1 MGIVAIHTPQG
12 APWGDAAQPDQPLR
26 AATRAALT
34 QAADATAALP
44 PIPLPAEALALLAD
58 GPPMYVA
65 GLDGKLTYA
74 NSSYRRL
81 LELRARK
88 SGVDA
93 DGTGH
98 FALGEIVCDVTVAGA
113 AVTREDVIE
122 TDSGTDFYSSQ
133 HFPIRDSAGQIVA
146 VGGIYQNATREA
158 QAWLETLAARERF
171 QDIARLVSDWIW
183 ETDADFAF
191 TFVSPRVTEVMKLHP
206 RHFIGSSLLDI
217 GQPNPLEDAPQ
228 IQPLTG
234 ESRSPFRD
242 AMYRI
247 LDGNDE
253 PRLCL
258 LSGLPVFDDKTGAFK
273 GYRGTARDVT
283 AEVEAKRQA
292 ARSQRRLSSAIES
305 ISEGFAL
312 HDTRGQLVV
321 FNSKFQEF
329 FSAISGQLRLNIPY
343 VGVLQAVKDANILAP
358 HSRGT
363 LDIWIAMQAFGDNEP
378 LAPFELQFADGR
390 WIRVSESRTVKGG
403 VVTLINDITDGKLRE
418 EALLRAKLMA
428 EEANRFKGEFLANMS
443 HELRTPLNAIIGF
456 SEIMRAETFGK
467 LGNDRYVE
475 YSKDILDSSRHLL
488 GIINDILDI
497 SKADAGKLQ
506 LYEEE
511 VDLRQEV
518 QDAMRL
524 FQEHAADV
532 GLKLKTDLPATPPPL
547 WADRR
552 KIKQILLNLLS
563 NAIKFTPPGGEVRV
577 SSDIDPANGDL
588 RLMVSDSGIG
598 IAQKDID
605 KVFSAFGQV
614 ESSLSRRYE
623 GTGLGLPLSVA
634 LAELHGGKL
643 ELESK
648 VGVGTKITVRLPAR
662 RLHHGDGGSDDA

>member
-1 MGIVAIHTPQG
+1 MSAFAVHTPQG
-12 APWGDAAQPDQPLR
+12 VLWGNDAQPDQTLR
-26 AATRAALT
+26 GATRAALA
-34 QAADATAALP
+34 QVAGGAAVLP
-44 PIPLPAEALALLAD
+44 NEALALLAD

-65 GLDGKLTYA
+65 SLDGKLTYA
-74 NSSYRRL
+74 NGSYQRL

-88 SGVDA
+88 SGVDPDWA
-93 DGTGH
+93 GRC
-98 FALGEIVCDVTVAGA
+98 ALDEIICDVTVSGGA
-113 AVTREDVIE
+113 VAREDVIE
-122 TDSGTDFYSSQ
+122 TDGGTDFYSSQ
-133 HFPIRDSAGQIVA
+133 HFPIRDEGGKIVA

-171 QDIARLVSDWIW
+171 QDISRLVSDWIW
-183 ETDADFAF
+183 ETDADFKF
-191 TFVSPRVTEVMKLHP
+191 TYVSPRVMEVLKLHP
-206 RHFIGSSLLDI
+206 RHFAVLSLFELGKVSQADIGS
-217 GQPNPLEDAPQ
+217 GTAPT
-228 IQPLTG
+228 P
-234 ESRSPFRD
+234 EMRSPFRD
-242 AMYRI
+242 VMYEI
-247 LDGNDE
+247 ADGDGQ

-258 LSGLPVFDDKTGAFK
+258 VSGLPVFNDKTGVFK

-283 AEVEAKRQA
+283 EMKQ
-292 ARSQRRLSSAIES
+292 
-305 ISEGFAL
+305 
-312 HDTRGQLVV
+312 
-321 FNSKFQEF
+321 
-329 FSAISGQLRLNIPY
+329 
-343 VGVLQAVKDANILAP
+343 
-358 HSRGT
+358 
-363 LDIWIAMQAFGDNEP
+363 
-378 LAPFELQFADGR
+378 
-390 WIRVSESRTVKGG
+390 
-403 VVTLINDITDGKLRE
+403 RE

-456 SEIMRAETFGK
+456 SEIMRNETFGK
-467 LGNDRYVE
+467 IGNDRYLE

-524 FQEHAADV
+524 FSEHAADV
-532 GLKLKTDLPATPPPL
+532 GLKLKTDLPAVPPPL

-563 NAIKFTPPGGEVRV
+563 NAIKFTLPGGEVRV
-577 SSDIDPANGDL
+577 SSDVDPANGDL
-588 RLMVSDSGIG
+588 RLIVSDSGIG

-634 LAELHGGKL
+634 LVELHGGKL
-643 ELESK
+643 ELESQL
-648 VGVGTKITVRLPAR
+648 GVGTKITVRLPAR
-662 RLHHGDGGSDDA
+662 RLHHSEPDAT

>member
-1 MGIVAIHTPQG
+1 MGIVAVQAPQG
-12 APWGDAAQPDQPLR
+12 APWDDAQPDLALR
-26 AATRAALT
+26 AAIRAGLT
-34 QAADATAALP
+34 QLAGAAA
-44 PIPLPAEALALLAD
+44 LPAEALALLAD

-74 NSSYRRL
+74 NSAFQRL
-81 LELRARK
+81 IELRGRK

-93 DGTGH
+93 TRSGQ
-98 FALGEIVCDVTVAGA
+98 FALDEIICGVTVAGV

-122 TDSGTDFYSSQ
+122 TDGGTAFYSSQ
-133 HFPIRDSAGQIVA
+133 HFPIRDGEGQIVA

-171 QDIARLVSDWIW
+171 QDISRLVSDWIW
-183 ETDADFAF
+183 ETEADFTF
-191 TFVSPRVTEVMKLHP
+191 SFVSPRVMEVLKLHP
-206 RHFIGSSLLDI
+206 RHFIGTSLLEI
-217 GQPNPLEDAPQ
+217 GEPNPLKDAP
-228 IQPLTG
+228 PSAPPTR

-242 AMYRI
+242 VMYRV
-247 LDGNDE
+247 LDGNAE

-258 LSGLPVFDDKTGAFK
+258 FSGLPVFDDKTGAFK

-283 AEVEAKRQA
+283 AEVEAKRLA

-312 HDTRGQLVV
+312 RDTRGQLVV

-329 FSAISGQLRLNIPY
+329 FSAIAGQLRLNIPY
-343 VGVLQAVKDANILAP
+343 IGLLRAAKEAEILAP

-363 LDIWIAMQAFGDNEP
+363 LDIWIAMQALGDSEP

-403 VVTLINDITDGKLRE
+403 VVTIINDITESKLRE

-467 LGNDRYVE
+467 LGSDRYLE

-518 QDAMRL
+518 RDAMRL
-524 FQEHAADV
+524 FHEHALDV
-532 GLKLKTDLPATPPPL
+532 GLKLKTDLPETPPPL

-577 SSDIDPANGDL
+577 SSDVDPANGDL

-662 RLHHGDGGSDDA
+662 RLHHGDGLGDAA

>member
-1 MGIVAIHTPQG
+1 MGMRAVHTPQG
-12 APWGDAAQPDQPLR
+12 ALWDDKTQPDHAMRAASRAAMAQPSVGG
-26 AATRAALT
+26 AAL
-34 QAADATAALP
+34 LP
-44 PIPLPAEALALLAD
+44 SEALALLAD

-74 NSSYRRL
+74 NSAFQRL
-81 LELRARK
+81 LESHARK
-88 SGVDA
+88 SGVDTKRA
-93 DGTGH
+93 SRL
-98 FALGEIVCDVTVAGA
+98 ALDEIVCDVTVSGA
-113 AVTREDVIE
+113 EVNREDVFE
-122 TDSGTDFYSSQ
+122 TDNGTVFYSSQ
-133 HFPIRDSAGQIVA
+133 HFPIRDVDGNIVA
-146 VGGIYQNATREA
+146 VGGTYRNATREA

-171 QDIARLVSDWIW
+171 QDISRLVSDWIW
-183 ETDADFAF
+183 ETDADFTF
-191 TFVSPRVTEVMKLHP
+191 TFVSPRVMEVLKLHP
-206 RHFIGSSLLDI
+206 RHFTGTSLLTI
-217 GQPNPLEDAPQ
+217 GKPHPLADSPAAPA
-228 IQPLTG
+228 PTPDT
-234 ESRSPFRD
+234 RSPFRD
-242 AMYRI
+242 VMYQV
-247 LDGNDE
+247 LDGNGE

-258 LSGLPVFDDKTGAFK
+258 LSGLPVFDEKTGAFK

-283 AEVEAKRQA
+283 VEVEAQRQA
-292 ARSQRRLSSAIES
+292 ARSQRRLSSAIEN

-312 HDTRGQLVV
+312 RDSRGVIVV

-329 FSAISGQLRLNIPY
+329 FSPISGTLRQNMPY
-343 VGVLQAVKDANILAP
+343 LDLLQAAKAADILAP

-363 LDIWIAMQAFGDNEP
+363 FDIWMQAFGDNEP
-378 LAPFELQFADGR
+378 LAPFELQFADDR
-390 WIRVSESRTVKGG
+390 WIRVSESRTMKG
-403 VVTLINDITDGKLRE
+403 VVTIINDITETKRRE

-467 LGNDRYVE
+467 LGSDRYVE

-488 GIINDILDI
+488 GIINDILDL

-518 QDAMRL
+518 QDAVRL
-524 FQEHAADV
+524 FSEHALDV
-532 GLKLKTDLPATPPPL
+532 GLKLKIELPETPPPL

-563 NAIKFTPPGGEVRV
+563 NALKFTPPGGDVRV
-577 SSDIDPANGDL
+577 SSDVDPFNGDL

-598 IAQKDID
+598 IAPKDIE

-614 ESSLSRRYE
+614 ESSLSRRFE

-634 LAELHGGKL
+634 LVELHGGKL
-643 ELESK
+643 ELEST

-662 RLHHGDGGSDDA
+662 RLHHADGGNDAAA